1 MPDADFVLLD
11 LGLMAA
17 MVQCRRVKQAAEM
30 TQDIEIFANYCV
42 FMRSI
47 YLHTRELF
55 ETSSAGD
62 KALMD
67 ATAGTFFGD
76 LNRVLNEYAILQ
88 VCKITDPARDIR
100 NNDNHT
106 IAFLLKHYGPLFSSD
121 PPMSRRLED
130 LHDSMRAFGEKLRPA
145 RNKLISHLDR
155 DAILVGHPLGAAT
168 DQEWGQFW
176 LDLQDFICIV
186 HRKVVG
192 SSFYLNGEAG
202 RSDAGGLLK
211 ALRHWG
217 SRADSSRASPPSA
230 HYRDSA

>member
-1 MPDADFVLLD
+1 
-11 LGLMAA
+11 
-17 MVQCRRVKQAAEM
+17 M

-76 LNRVLNEYAILQ
+76 LNRVLNEYVILQ

-106 IAFLLKHYGPLFSSD
+106 IAFLLKHYDPLFSSD
-121 PPMSRRLED
+121 PPMSKRLED

-155 DAILVGHPLGAAT
+155 DAILADHPLGAAT
-168 DQEWGQFW
+168 DQEWRQFW
-176 LDLQDFICIV
+176 LDLHNFIYIV
-186 HRKVVG
+186 HRKITG
-192 SSFYLNGEAG
+192 SSFHLNGVAG
-202 RSDAGGLLK
+202 LSDAGDLLK
-211 ALRHWG
+211 ALRRPVQYPT
-217 SRADSSRASPPSA
+217 S
-230 HYRDSA
+230 